1 MDRIIIIAGATAVGK
16 TEYSIEIAKTVGGE
30 IISCDSMQLYKF
42 MDIGSAKPAKEDL
55 LQVRHY
61 LIDVVDPRE
70 KFSVA
75 LYADMAKHAIKDIL
89 AKGCIPVVTGGT
101 GLYMNA
107 LIYDMDFSAA
117 PVCKGY
123 RKKLKYIAAEQ
134 GYKYLH
140 DMLREAD
147 PGAAE
152 RIHPNNLKKVIRAL
166 ERASAE
172 KEPIKDFS
180 GLNKKTEDYE
190 VILIGLKRDREDL
203 YERINNRVDKIVKS
217 DLTEEV
223 SGLLAMG
230 LTEDDIS
237 MKGIGYKEMIG
248 YLNGR
253 YDKDE
258 AVRLIKRN
266 TRHYAKRQMTWFRRY
281 DDMKWFDLSRHRNSE
296 DALEDIQNW
305 LKTQL

>member
-1 MDRIIIIAGATAVGK
+1 MAASTSVGWIMVKVMGVSGPAASAAVG
-16 TEYSIEIAKTVGGE
+16 EPAFAGGRRRRCHGGLAFLSLE
-30 IISCDSMQLYKF
+30 V
-42 MDIGSAKPAKEDL
+42 DL
-55 LQVRHY
+55 
-61 LIDVVDPRE
+61 
-70 KFSVA
+70 
-75 LYADMAKHAIKDIL
+75 
-89 AKGCIPVVTGGT
+89 
-101 GLYMNA
+101 
-107 LIYDMDFSAA
+107 
-117 PVCKGY
+117 
-123 RKKLKYIAAEQ
+123 
-134 GYKYLH
+134 
-140 DMLREAD
+140 
-147 PGAAE
+147 GAAE

-217 DLTEEV
+217 GLTEEV

-266 TRHYAKRQMTWFRRY
+266 TRHYAKRQMTWFRR
-281 DDMKWFDLSRHRNSE
+281 L
-296 DALEDIQNW
+296 
-305 LKTQL
+305 